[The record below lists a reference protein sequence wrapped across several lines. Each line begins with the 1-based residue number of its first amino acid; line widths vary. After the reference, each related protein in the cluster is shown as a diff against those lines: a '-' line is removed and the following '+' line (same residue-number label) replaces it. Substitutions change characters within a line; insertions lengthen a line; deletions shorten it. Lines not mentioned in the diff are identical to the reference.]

1 MFNEFHPFFSEVNT
15 LLLQFFKGCK
25 RPETEIPREKQSVE
39 EEEAE
44 VEVEEGS
51 LEKKGKELHEANEEK

>member
-1 MFNEFHPFFSEVNT
+1 MEE
-15 LLLQFFKGCK
+15 
-25 RPETEIPREKQSVE
+25 E

-51 LEKKGKELHEANEEK
+51 LEKKGKESHEANEEK